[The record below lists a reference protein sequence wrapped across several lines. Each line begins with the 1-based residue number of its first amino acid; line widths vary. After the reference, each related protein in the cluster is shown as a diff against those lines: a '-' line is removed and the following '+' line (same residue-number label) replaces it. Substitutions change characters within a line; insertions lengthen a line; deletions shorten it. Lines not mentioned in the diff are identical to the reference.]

1 MDKRREPEPEVPPLQ
16 GPDYLSLVIEWEAPK
31 EWDEV
36 DEASM
41 ESFPA
46 SDPPGWG
53 SSHATTNAKPVA
65 PEPPASAPRKLG
77 IHASARAIALAVLG
91 LGSLIVL
98 AARMRR
104 ARA

>member
-1 MDKRREPEPEVPPLQ
+1 MEKLP

-31 EWDEV
+31 TWDEV

-53 SSHATTNAKPVA
+53 SSHAATNPKPVA
-65 PEPPASAPRKLG
+65 PEPPTPAHRKLG
-77 IHASARAIALAVLG
+77 IHAGARAIALAVVG
-91 LGSLIVL
+91 LGSLIAL
-98 AARMRR
+98 AARRWRR
-104 ARA
+104 AHA

>member
-1 MDKRREPEPEVPPLQ
+1 MAIMEKLP
-16 GPDYLSLVIEWEAPK
+16 GPDYLSLVIEWEPPK
-31 EWDEV
+31 TWDEV

-53 SSHATTNAKPVA
+53 SSHASTNSRPLT
-65 PEPPASAPRKLG
+65 PEPPAPAPRKLG
-77 IHASARAIALAVLG
+77 IHASVRAIALGIVG
-91 LGSLIVL
+91 LGSLIAL
-98 AARMRR
+98 AVRMRR